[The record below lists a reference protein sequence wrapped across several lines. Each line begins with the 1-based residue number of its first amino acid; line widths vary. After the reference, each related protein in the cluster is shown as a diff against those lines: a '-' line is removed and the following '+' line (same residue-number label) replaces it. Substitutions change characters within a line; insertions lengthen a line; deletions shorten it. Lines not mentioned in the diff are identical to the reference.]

1 MTTPDDSTSSSGAS
15 KTTAFS
21 ASVKKLL
28 APTIVTFILAVVG
41 SPVYVSGIPILAVI
55 SRMIKVDKGESRIQ
69 YWMKVFIMQLFYYGF
84 LLVFA
89 FLILLPLFGPTL
101 TGYHALALYLPMY
114 TISLHDRRDQYSWFG
129 NFVVQTFFDLP
140 LVIAGY
146 ICREF
151 IGARLLAPF
160 AHILDDTIVQGSMP
174 FPSDIATLA
183 TEPYNVGLIVNM
195 CREYNGAKPQMKEYG
210 IVQCHLPHQDTTAPT
225 YESLVEGCVHIKQ
238 FKKHNP
244 TKRVYIH
251 CKGGI
256 ARASTMTLA
265 HYVVNEGQDPLVAI
279 RCMKSK
285 RPVIFQGVK
294 DFPAIIRLNKERLS
308 K

>member
-1 MTTPDDSTSSSGAS
+1 
-15 KTTAFS
+15 
-21 ASVKKLL
+21 
-28 APTIVTFILAVVG
+28 
-41 SPVYVSGIPILAVI
+41 
-55 SRMIKVDKGESRIQ
+55 MIKVDKGESRIQ

-183 TEPYNVGLIVNM
+183 AEPYNVGLIVNM
-195 CREYNGAKPQMKEYG
+195 CR
-210 IVQCHLPHQDTTAPT
+210 
-225 YESLVEGCVHIKQ
+225 
-238 FKKHNP
+238 
-244 TKRVYIH
+244 
-251 CKGGI
+251 
-256 ARASTMTLA
+256 
-265 HYVVNEGQDPLVAI
+265 
-279 RCMKSK
+279 
-285 RPVIFQGVK
+285 
-294 DFPAIIRLNKERLS
+294 
-308 K
+308 

>member
-1 MTTPDDSTSSSGAS
+1 
-15 KTTAFS
+15 
-21 ASVKKLL
+21 
-28 APTIVTFILAVVG
+28 
-41 SPVYVSGIPILAVI
+41 
-55 SRMIKVDKGESRIQ
+55 
-69 YWMKVFIMQLFYYGF
+69 MQLFYYGF
-84 LLVFA
+84 LLGFA
-89 FLILLPLFGPTL
+89 FLVLLPLFGPTF

-114 TISLHDRRDQYSWFG
+114 TISLHDRREQYSWFG
-129 NFVVQTFFDLP
+129 NFVVQTFFDMP

-151 IGARLLAPF
+151 FGARLLAPF

-183 TEPYNVGLIVNM
+183 VEPYNVGLIVNM
-195 CREYNGAKPQMKEYG
+195 CREYTGAKTEMKEYG

-225 YESLVEGCVHIKQ
+225 YESLVKGCVHIRQ